1 MKKKVSDKEITV
13 YTGPLVRERPVGFRH
28 QASKLTVR
36 NSERKLEKSGQNPD
50 YKVLYKSG

>member
-1 MKKKVSDKEITV
+1 MKKKVSDKETTV